1 MSNEVP
7 LLRGA
12 SSQKEL
18 ESDARHR
25 QDKCMVCDATPEYEV
40 LWAEG
45 MARAWFCE
53 KHLIEWVRKQGEEC
67 LKNGFSNL
75 NCGIDAIKEVD
86 GKEVG
91 KLWKDNRNPNIL
103 NPILMRVRPKVN
115 QKLLNKKKKKELEE
129 ESKAVRTKPIGLED
143 AEDLAP
149 VNPSDNR
156 DGKEITLEEVLPFFK
171 SFYKAK
177 PYVSLVGGLANNGKT
192 KGDIDVFIRNNK
204 EDVATEF
211 RIYRMFPDELRNRI
225 HILYPTDDNP
235 GVYTNYI
242 DLFDLKLEGRNVKHV
257 ELMSAID
264 ERKGIK
270 LFTFTKLLKP
280 AHGRFKGELYS
291 IDSLI
296 ELVDRKPEW
305 YEKGI
310 YVQKKFDGVH
320 VRCDVQ
326 RNYES
331 EYDVKI
337 WTEEGN
343 EITKRLPTLVAAL
356 GKASK
361 GHAMALVG
369 ELEFWKDKTHQS
381 RQKTTAIIHTKEVHP
396 EEKRIVLNVFDML
409 FYNKEDIHKEPYT
422 KRLALL
428 KNRLR
433 GLESIR
439 VAQSSLVGNS
449 KDLKTE
455 VKKYAGLPGSEG
467 AYLKRADFP
476 YELDGKTM
484 LNLKYKNTF
493 SIDAEVQDVHE
504 VKGGKSWN
512 YRCSIKD
519 VNGRDVAIGRTYNT
533 GIKLEVGDIVKVEF
547 VNLNKYF
554 DTKQKKVWYNWWSP
568 RVIMARADK
577 KRPDNID
584 TADRLVKASRGEDKD
599 RKTNIELDAD
609 EYMSPPDEDKTWLGM
624 LHIHGRGKSVHGD
637 LRFQVSKDW
646 AIGWTLYIP
655 KGLSKVPGSYTE
667 FVELVK
673 KEIMPVVKAK
683 LDDPTQRF
691 NCGKKKPE
699 PAEWLDYKGMVDPG
713 EIGATKNEPGFF
725 YIADR
730 FDVEFGAQK
739 PHYHEYFCDGKLIK
753 GRFCIRLLENKEEW
767 KKTGEGL
774 MTWMAV
780 AAKDKTPYVISRRA
794 VTKKWVPGFGH
805 SALPK
810 KMRTKVP
817 EKYRYWRYK
826 ETSKQREV
834 RDELVEELGKKLVK
848 QDALGPAIYKVF
860 RQTWKGPTVIREGAS
875 RTRYY
880 FAICQDTKGSVK
892 FALTTQNNPLE
903 NKELACVK
911 FEHAAELCALK
922 EKLTDVKPKTK
933 LNETKDTPSKIELL
947 ETGRASILANTNFRR
962 FRLKD
967 GKLEGTWIAFQREEG
982 STIWTL
988 KQANPE

>member
-12 SSQKEL
+12 SSRKEL
-18 ESDARHR
+18 ELDARHR
-25 QDKCMVCDATPEYEV
+25 PDKCMTCDATPEYEV

-45 MARAWFCE
+45 MAHAWFCE
-53 KHLIEWVRKQGEEC
+53 KHLKEW
-67 LKNGFSNL
+67 LKASVASCAKEGFSNK
-75 NCGIDAIKEVD
+75 NCELDSVKKLDNKEASKKF
-86 GKEVG
+86 G
-91 KLWKDNRNPNIL
+91 DNRNPNIL
-103 NPILMRVRPKVN
+103 DSFLSKITMPEVNKNRTARVKVDD
-115 QKLLNKKKKKELEE
+115 EE
-129 ESKAVRTKPIGLED
+129 
-143 AEDLAP
+143 LAP
-149 VNPSDNR
+149 VNSSGNKE
-156 DGKEITLEEVLPFFK
+156 GKEITLEGILPYFK

-211 RIYRMFPDELRNRI
+211 RIYRMFPDELRSRI

-296 ELVDRKPEW
+296 ELVNKKPEW

-326 RNYES
+326 RN
-331 EYDVKI
+331 DVKI

-343 EITKRLPTLVAAL
+343 DITSKLPTLRAAL

-361 GHAMALVG
+361 GNAMALVG
-369 ELEFWKDKTHQS
+369 ELEYWTDKGHQS
-381 RQKTTAIIHTKEVHP
+381 RQRTTAIIHKKEVDP
-396 EEKRIVLNVFDML
+396 KEKKIVLNVFDML
-409 FYNKEDIHKEPYT
+409 FYNKEDIHKKPYSERLEYL
-422 KRLALL
+422 KRIERSGVV
-428 KNRLR
+428 KSVR
-433 GLESIR
+433 SD
-439 VAQSSLVGNS
+439 LVGNERG
-449 KDLKTE
+449 LRAA
-455 VKKYAGLPGSEG
+455 VKEYAGKPGSEG

-493 SIDAEVQDVHE
+493 TIDAEVQDVHE

-512 YRCSIKD
+512 YGCSIKD
-519 VNGRDVAIGRTYNT
+519 VSGRDVAIGRTYNT
-533 GIKLEVGDIVKVEF
+533 GIKLKVGDIVKVEF

-568 RVIMARADK
+568 RVIMAREDK
-577 KRPDNID
+577 KRPDNVD
-584 TADRLVKASRGEDKD
+584 TADKLVKASRGEDKD
-599 RKTNIELDAD
+599 RKSNIKLDAD
-609 EYMSPPDEDKTWLGM
+609 VYMSPPDEDKTWLGM

-655 KGLSKVPGSYTE
+655 KGLSKVPGSYSE

-673 KEIMPVVKAK
+673 KEIMPVVEAK
-683 LDDPTQRF
+683 LKDPTKRF
-691 NCGKKKPE
+691 NCGKKHPE
-699 PAEWLDYKGMVDPG
+699 PAEWLDYKGMVEPG
-713 EIGATKNEPGFF
+713 EVGATKNEPGFF

-730 FDVEFGAQK
+730 FNVEFGAQK

-780 AAKDKTPYVISRRA
+780 ATKEKTPYVISRRA
-794 VTKKWVPGFGH
+794 VTKKWIPGFGH

-810 KMRTKVP
+810 KLRLKVP
-817 EKYRYWRYK
+817 ETYRYWRYR

-834 RDELVEELGKKLVK
+834 RDQLVEDLSKKLMK
-848 QDALGPAIYKVF
+848 EDALGPAIYKVF
-860 RQTWKGPTVIREGAS
+860 RQTWKGPTVVREGPS

-892 FALTTQNNPLE
+892 FALATQNNPLE
-903 NKELACVK
+903 NKELACVT
-911 FEHAAELCALK
+911 FTEATALCALDAK
-922 EKLTDVKPKTK
+922 VTEVKPRSK
-933 LNETKDTPSKIELL
+933 LNTTEDTPSKIELI
-947 ETGRASILANTNFRR
+947 ERGRASILANTNFRR

-988 KQANPE
+988 KRANPE